1 MLNKDKF
8 ETLEEQQAEFS
19 KICRRYCAKDY
30 EGPAECD
37 YGENCFRC
45 FYDWLDTEVDIP
57 VCPPTMVV
65 QVEYTINGKRT
76 LVREIVYKENIP
88 RAMLGEV
95 ASSSLYLCLK
105 EIASQMMDTIRFKGQ
120 MGVSD
125 FVITIKGL
133 TDDKE
138 NKI

>member
-19 KICRRYCAKDY
+19 KICRLYCAKDY

-45 FYDWLDTEVDIP
+45 FYNWLDTEVDIP

-65 QVEYTINGKRT
+65 QVEYTINGKRA
-76 LVREIVYKENIP
+76 LAREIVYKENFTS
-88 RAMLGEV
+88 AMLDKV
-95 ASSSLYLCLK
+95 AISSLRLCLS
-105 EIASQMMDTIRFKGQ
+105 EIASQMLDTIRLKGQ
-120 MGVSD
+120 MEVND
-125 FVITIKGL
+125 LIITIKGL
-133 TDDKE
+133 TR
-138 NKI
+138 